1 MGSVIMLFAL
11 IIIIA
16 VCQVIL
22 SLQKNR
28 YLGYFIPG
36 LNLLVAMILSMLTTD
51 YFVAYLLFVII
62 LLPIIIWMVI
72 YQLCRNRVN
81 DKVRR
86 EMKKLNVKN
95 L

>member
-72 YQLCRNRVN
+72 YKLCRNRVN

>member
-1 MGSVIMLFAL
+1 MGGVIILFIL

-16 VCQVIL
+16 VCQVVL

-36 LNLLVAMILSMLTTD
+36 LNILGAMILGMLTTD
-51 YFVAYLLFVII
+51 YFVAYLIFGIV
-62 LLPIIIWMVI
+62 LLPTTIWLGI
-72 YQLCRNRVN
+72 YKLCRNRVN
-81 DKVRR
+81 DKARR
-86 EMKKLNVKN
+86 DMKKLNIKN